1 MAGTILIATAALGA
15 APSLA
20 QERASG
26 PMRIT
31 VNHAAAVTLSDK
43 AAVVMI
49 ADPEIAD
56 VVNERNNL
64 MFVIGHKAGAT
75 NLLVYDNAGKRLFE
89 REVVVTP
96 PDAST
101 VTITSATEET
111 DYDCN
116 PRCALGAH
124 LAGGSTDD
132 GRNAPPPPIPPAR

>member
-1 MAGTILIATAALGA
+1 ML
-15 APSLA
+15 
-20 QERASG
+20 
-26 PMRIT
+26 IT

-64 MFVIGHKAGAT
+64 MFVVGHKPGAT

-96 PDAST
+96 PDAGT
-101 VTITSATEET
+101 VTITRQTDQT
-111 DYDCN
+111 DYLCN
-116 PRCALGAH
+116 PRCAFSAH
-124 LAGGSTDD
+124 LAGGSAGD
-132 GRNAPPPPIPPAR
+132 GGNAPPPPSPPAR